1 MATSSARPDDLDA
14 FVRGNRAA
22 DDELRGRLARLRA
35 AYGEFQDGNVWGRLD
50 ATSLI
55 NALGQYLDLN
65 EVDSRW
71 VARISQAFRAA
82 GGDGDL
88 ATLPDAAISASLRA
102 AGLGGGRSS
111 VTFDDPIGYGFPPT
125 SGFADDPV
133 NTATGNF
140 LIAVS
145 DSRQWRRVYNS
156 RSGEVGAFGL
166 GWSSWADCRLLVSP
180 EGAVYAGP
188 DGQRAVFPRQGVGY
202 GWVVGIAAEVV
213 PRAEASDGGAGDGA
227 DGGLEL
233 RWFDGR
239 VWVFDAVGRLLEA
252 DTLTFGY
259 TDGLLSSV
267 TARGGRTVTVTWAG
281 DRIVAVGDVD
291 FVYADGVLVAG
302 GDHRYEVDEHARVVA
317 VVDADGV
324 AEARNSYDTSG
335 RVVEQVSSFGR
346 RTRYVYLPGRVTVVG
361 DGDFTGV
368 TNTYVHDQ
376 HGRLLSV
383 TDGHG
388 ERLSRT
394 YDEWGNPVTVTD
406 RKGAVTISRWDD
418 HGRLLRRTQPAGEV
432 VDYRYDDA
440 GRVLEVAA
448 GDATVRYRYL
458 GDERTPA
465 EIIDAEGGVTGFDVR
480 DGLVHRVTD
489 PDGVTITFGFD
500 RAGDLISATD
510 ALGNTALLR
519 RDDEGRL
526 VATVTPLGRQTLFR
540 YDGSGRLV
548 EREDP
553 GGGVWRY
560 AYSPGGRIVSVTD
573 PAGARRETS
582 YGEHGAVEQ
591 TAGPLGEITGRRYDD
606 IGNLVRLIAPGG
618 AKWDFTYDALSRLT
632 GTTDPAGATWL
643 REYDAEGNPIGTVD
657 PAGVHRTVT
666 VDETGRIAGLSDG
679 LTGSTFAYDQLG
691 RTVSHLRPDGTEARA
706 GYDRCGRRV
715 SITDPVGG
723 VTRVAYTPAGRIR
736 RLVSPGGRVTV
747 FEYDAAGRRV
757 ARIDGAGRRIEFRY
771 DADGAM
777 IAAGAVSPADASPA
791 GASPAAQPRAAD
803 RADAD
808 AAPPRLHEAVDSG
821 GAGQFVAFRYDDAGR
836 LVERDGT
843 RYSYDPV
850 GRLVAVTDPAGGTRR
865 YERDLAGRVV
875 AAVDPLGHRT
885 AYEYHPRG
893 WLTTVT
899 DPLGGV
905 VTRRHDEVGRVVA
918 ETDPLGRTT
927 TFSWDASGRLI
938 SRTDGAGRTVT
949 WRYDVSGRVVTMA
962 AGDGSTVAFRRD
974 TLGRPVAI
982 DDGPYRQRLVWDQ
995 AGRLVA
1001 RDRDGLVLGRDYG
1014 PDGERTALIL
1024 PDGSTTSYSYD
1035 AGGLLSGVTSPL
1047 IGHLAVTR
1055 DALGRIVSVDGA
1067 DGRRATWDYSDGRLV
1082 EYSFGGRATRLTRDA
1097 GGRITA
1103 VGERSFGYD
1112 PAGQLISAGGR
1123 ELAYDAAGRL
1133 VRDGSEAYGYD
1144 AAGQLDDAEYDGS
1157 GRRLRDAVRA
1167 YEWDGFGRLTAVSV
1181 GDRRVSVRVDA
1192 TGELA
1197 EVDGQAVLWDGAPC
1211 WLGGEAV
1218 AGPGVPWQAGAAR
1231 LEPDWQGT
1239 PGPARDE
1246 WGAPAL
1252 VEPGIGFGGELEFA
1266 GLTWLRNRVYDPS
1279 SRAFLSPDPLPSV
1292 PGTAWSGNPYHYAGN
1307 DPLGR
1312 ADPSGLRP
1320 ITDAEMA
1327 AYRDGMGSGFFEDAA
1342 DWVGEN
1348 WEYLAAG
1355 AMVVG
1360 GVALMFTG
1368 VGGPA
1373 GIALMAASGG
1383 LIAGGASA
1391 GIQKFTTGEVNWAEV
1406 GKTALIGA
1414 ATGAAGAG
1422 TAAAVGGSF
1431 RLAGTNPFVRELVV
1445 NGAESIVSGGIDRG
1459 LTGGNV
1465 FSPKALASD
1474 LLSGGVIRSPGA
1486 RDAAEGMTHLWR
1498 FHTLADPQSLRPSLT
1513 LDSIEDQK
1521 YVMDVTTASR
1531 ENYLGRAESHA
1542 AGSNQH
1548 SPFLSLTTDPHLAA
1562 ASPEPQLSTIATG
1575 FPGHSNVGRAP
1586 DLSLFRVPNEM
1597 IVHPQN
1603 ELSRMEGEVLF
1614 DGMDGRN
1621 LADYMVSTQPNPF
1634 PLPPAPWAAT

>member
-35 AYGEFQDGNVWGRLD
+35 AYGEFQDGTGWGRLD

-65 EVDSRW
+65 DVDSQW
-71 VARISQAFRAA
+71 VAQISQAFRGA
-82 GGDGDL
+82 GGNGDL

-140 LIAVS
+140 LIAVT
-145 DSRQWRRVYNS
+145 DSRQWRRIYNS
-156 RSGEVGAFGL
+156 RSTDAGAFGP
-166 GWSSWADCRLLVSP
+166 GWSSWADCRLRASS
-180 EGAVYAGP
+180 EGAAYAGP
-188 DGQRAVFPRQGVGY
+188 DGQRAVFPRQGAGY
-202 GWVVGIAAEVV
+202 GRVVGIAAEVA
-213 PRAEASDGGAGDGA
+213 PRD

-239 VWVFDAVGRLLEA
+239 VWIFDVVGRLLEA
-252 DTLTFGY
+252 DTLMFGY
-259 TDGLLSSV
+259 ADGVLSSV
-267 TARGGRTVTVTWAG
+267 TGRGGRTVAVAWTG
-281 DRIVAVGDVD
+281 DRITAVGEVG
-291 FVYADGVLVAG
+291 FAYADGVLVAG
-302 GDHRYEVDEHARVVA
+302 GDHRYEVDEYARVLA
-317 VVDADGV
+317 VIDADGV

-335 RVVEQVSSFGR
+335 RVIEQVSSFGR

-376 HGRLLSV
+376 YGRLLSV

-406 RKGAVTISRWDD
+406 RKGAVTTSRWDD
-418 HGRLLRRTQPAGEV
+418 RGRLLRRSQPAGEV

-448 GDATVRYRYL
+448 GDAAVRYRYL

-465 EIIDAEGGVTGFDVR
+465 EIIDAEGGVTRFDVR
-480 DGLVHRVTD
+480 DGLIHQVTD

-510 ALGNTALLR
+510 AIGNTALLR

-540 YDGSGRLV
+540 YDGNGRLV

-560 AYSPGGRIVSVTD
+560 AYSPGGRIMSVTD
-573 PAGARRETS
+573 PTGARRETS

-606 IGNLVRLIAPGG
+606 TGNLIRLIAPDG

-666 VDETGRIAGLSDG
+666 VDATGRIAGLSDG

-691 RTVSHLRPDGTEARA
+691 RTVAHLRPDGTEARA
-706 GYDRCGRRV
+706 GYDRCGRRI

-723 VTRVAYTPAGRIR
+723 VTRVEYTPAGRIR

-757 ARIDGAGRRIEFRY
+757 ARADGAGRRIEFRY

-777 IAAGAVSPADASPA
+777 IAAGAAPSRADVPA
-791 GASPAAQPRAAD
+791 GNGT
-803 RADAD
+803 
-808 AAPPRLHEAVDSG
+808 E
-821 GAGQFVAFRYDDAGR
+821 GAGPSGQFVTFRYDGAGR

-843 RYSYDPV
+843 SYAYDAV
-850 GRLVAVTDPAGGTRR
+850 GRLVAVTDPMGGTRR

-875 AAVDPLGHRT
+875 VAVDPLGHRT
-885 AYEYHPRG
+885 TYEYHPRG
-893 WLTTVT
+893 WLTTIT

-905 VTRRHDEVGRVVA
+905 VTRRHDEMGRVVA
-918 ETDPLGRTT
+918 ETDPLGRIT
-927 TFSWDASGRLI
+927 TFSWDAAGRLI
-938 SRTDGAGRTVT
+938 SRTDGVGRRVT
-949 WRYDVSGRVVTMA
+949 WRHDVSGRVVTMA
-962 AGDGSTVAFRRD
+962 AGDGSTVTLRRD

-982 DDGPYRQRLVWDQ
+982 DDGPHRQRLVWDQ

-1035 AGGLLSGVTSPL
+1035 DGGLLSGVTSPL
-1047 IGHLAVTR
+1047 LGHLAVTR
-1055 DALGRIVSVDGA
+1055 DALGRIVSVDAA
-1067 DGRRATWDYSDGRLV
+1067 DGRRATWDYADGRLV
-1082 EYSFGGRATRLTRDA
+1082 GYAFGDRATRLTRDA

-1103 VGERSFGYD
+1103 VGEKPFEYD
-1112 PAGQLISAGGR
+1112 AAGQLVAAGER

-1133 VRDGSEAYGYD
+1133 VRDGSAAYGYD

-1157 GRRLRDAVRA
+1157 GRRLRDPARS
-1167 YEWDGFGRLTAVSV
+1167 YEWDGFGRLTAVTV

-1211 WLGGEAV
+1211 WLGGRAV
-1218 AGPGVPWQAGAAR
+1218 AGPGVPWQAGSTR

-1239 PGPARDE
+1239 PGLARDEWGGAVPARDEWGGPGPARDEWGAPGPARDE

-1252 VEPGIGFGGELEFA
+1252 VEPGIGFHGELEFA

-1279 SRAFLSPDPLPSV
+1279 SRAFLSPDPLPPV

-1373 GIALMAASGG
+1373 GFALMAAANGLFAGG
-1383 LIAGGASA
+1383 LSA
-1391 GIQKFTTGEVNWAEV
+1391 GVQKFSKGEVNWAEV
-1406 GKTALIGA
+1406 GKTALIGGVA
-1414 ATGAAGAG
+1414 GGLGAG
-1422 TAAAVGGSF
+1422 SAAA
-1431 RLAGTNPFVRELVV
+1431 LAGSARVAASNPLVRELVV
-1445 NGAESIVSGGIDRG
+1445 NGAESVVGGGVERG
-1459 LTGGNV
+1459 LTGGGV
-1465 FSPKALASD
+1465 FNPRAMATD
-1474 LLSGGVIRSPGA
+1474 LLSGGAIPAPGA
-1486 RDAAEGMTHLWR
+1486 SVGGGPPGDDLVDAYRFHDAA
-1498 FHTLADPQSLRPSLT
+1498 DPESLRSNL
-1513 LDSIEDQK
+1513 
-1521 YVMDVTTASR
+1521 SR
-1531 ENYLGRAESHA
+1531 ESPATQKIYEWEFEHNPGLLDEMAVDHA
-1542 AGSNQH
+1542 DGFKTH
-1548 SPFLSLTTDPHLAA
+1548 SPFVSVTTDPFAA
-1562 ASPEPQLSTIATG
+1562 AATTDPDLSSIING
-1575 FPGHSNVGRAP
+1575 GHGMDHRRAP
-1586 DLSLFRVPNEM
+1586 DLSLFRIPRDRLVNPDY
-1597 IVHPQN
+1597 
-1603 ELSRMEGEVLF
+1603 ELSQLEGEQLF
-1614 DGMDGRN
+1614 YPGN
-1621 LADYMVSTQPNPF
+1621 LADYHVWTRPNPF
-1634 PLPPAPWAAT
+1634 